1 MTEPVIQVEGL
12 HFSYGGHPVLEGV
25 DFEVE
30 AGDFVGIMGPNG
42 GGKTTLFKVLLGL
55 LKPQRGR
62 ARVLGHR
69 PGKAAA
75 RLGYVPQ
82 QTEPDRDFPISAQ
95 DVVLMGRIS
104 RRAGRRWSPADREA
118 ARRALER
125 VGMWAERNRLIG
137 RLSGGERQ
145 RVLIARALAAD
156 PEILFLD
163 EPTASVDPLW
173 QTQLYDLLRELNQR
187 MTILVVSH
195 DLTVLSSHIRSVA
208 CINRRLIHHHS
219 AEITTEMLEMA
230 YPCPVELVAHGLP
243 HRVLAAHSHEDEDDA

>member
-1 MTEPVIQVEGL
+1 MAEPVIQVEDL
-12 HFSYGGHPVLEGV
+12 HFSYGGHSVLEGV
-25 DFEVE
+25 DFRVE

-42 GGKTTLFKVLLGL
+42 GGKTTLLKVLLGL
-55 LKPQRGR
+55 LKPQQGR

-69 PGKAAA
+69 PGGAAA

-82 QTEPDRDFPISAQ
+82 QTEPDRDFPISTQ
-95 DVVLMGRIS
+95 EVVLMGRIS
-104 RRAGRRWSPADREA
+104 RRAGRRWSSADQEA
-118 ARRALER
+118 ARRALEQ
-125 VGMWAERNRLIG
+125 VGMWEERDHIIG
-137 RLSGGERQ
+137 CLSGGERQ

-156 PEILFLD
+156 PEVLFLD
-163 EPTASVDPLW
+163 EPTANVDTLW
-173 QTQLYDLLRELNQR
+173 QTQFYDLLKELNQR

-195 DLTVLSSHIRSVA
+195 DLTVLSTHIRSVA

-243 HRVLAAHSHEDEDDA
+243 HRVLASHSHEDEDDA